1 MLSTGGNKMYT
12 MKKFTTAALLITV
25 FAGLAAASTADMT
38 IFPGESSTKVNSFTS
53 YEVTIE
59 NVGPTKDVYDL
70 SSNSPREVS
79 IAPQQ
84 VSLEPQQSETV
95 NVWYNPD
102 TSREEGTYSFDVT
115 ATSQASGDS
124 YSVEGTVNVIADH
137 QVNVELDENS
147 KTGCI
152 AQPVTYSVEVTNTG
166 IQDEEFEV
174 TTGYGELSRN
184 TVTLED
190 GETQTLTLTA
200 SADEVTQENFN
211 VVAASTTSYAQD
223 IENVAFNTEICYD
236 SEVSITPEQKD
247 VAAFTETDYTVTV
260 RNTGTRADTF
270 SLSSNIGELEDTQL
284 EIDGKSSAQTTLEVT
299 PETLGTQEINIRA
312 ESAVNSTASATV
324 NVRNGMNMNLDVQS
338 REVNACEAEEGS
350 IAFRVENTGVAPETY
365 TLGVNT
371 GNLSETEVEL
381 DTGESEV
388 VTSSINTENLEIGTQ
403 NVTLT
408 ATAQSFE
415 QPVKQVSSTLTVE
428 NCYDLA
434 MNVVPNV
441 ASAGENRSTIY
452 EIQLNNTGTR
462 ENTYALS
469 HEGPSWVEVR
479 PQEVTI
485 PAGGSESAYIY
496 AGIPFQK
503 EGEVRITA
511 ISEGEQVRRTEEVTL
526 LIGEDIQE
534 AIESNENAL
543 NGLTGAFSSS
553 ISNLVS
559 GAGSADNLVKA
570 AISIIIGLAITA
582 VVLLSDW

>member
-236 SEVSITPEQKD
+236 SEVSITPGQKD